1 MAKISEQTKD
11 AVVELTGKFSKD
23 FVKVAS
29 GKKTASKQKDVSF
42 SGKAKEVKSDSKTA
56 SKIKPLKQGN
66 ELIDMLLKIYN
77 FMDKNYNDD
86 KLRREQE
93 NNFKEESQMEAG
105 KRHARLLKSIEDLK
119 KSLKV
124 DKGTAEVI
132 PGDDTGGGSL
142 LDTIASVFNL
152 GKTALTALGWLGG
165 LVASPLGVGLI
176 GAVVAGTVGAWM
188 VKQIAADPQAAL
200 RGEGGIGMAVA
211 GLGSEGQGPSYD
223 EEQTSKELTKK
234 AEQVDKKGLKKATL
248 EELEAKLQQQTEFG
262 HVKTPEFAELT
273 KEIALRKS
281 EQAPDPAAA
290 SASPAAAPAAAPS
303 ESPAAAPAAA
313 PSASP
318 AAAPAAAPSVPAS
331 AKLNSVQAENNTA
344 KIDEMAAPPEVNI
357 NNSSTTSSTQKPTPQ
372 PKKKLPPVRNLE
384 ETFQKMIVYSTRVV

>member
-290 SASPAAAPAAAPS
+290 PSA
-303 ESPAAAPAAA
+303 SPAAAPAAA

-318 AAAPAAAPSVPAS
+318 AASPAAAPSVPAS

>member
-290 SASPAAAPAAAPS
+290 PSA
-303 ESPAAAPAAA
+303 SPAAAPAAA

-318 AAAPAAAPSVPAS
+318 AASPAAAPSVPAS

-344 KIDEMAAPPEVNI
+344 KIDEMVAPPEVNI

>member
-290 SASPAAAPAAAPS
+290 PSASPSAAPAAT
-303 ESPAAAPAAA
+303 

-318 AAAPAAAPSVPAS
+318 AASPAAAPSVPAS

>member
-1 MAKISEQTKD
+1 MTPYRDEKTGRFAKRPEVSGETKN
-11 AVVELTGKFSKD
+11 AVIELTGKFSKN
-23 FVKVAS
+23 FVDVAS
-29 GKKTASKQKDVSF
+29 GKTATKEKGVSFTGKAKASK
-42 SGKAKEVKSDSKTA
+42 GKAKEVKDSNKTA

-290 SASPAAAPAAAPS
+290 
-303 ESPAAAPAAA
+303 

-318 AAAPAAAPSVPAS
+318 AASPAAAPSVPAS

>member
-188 VKQIAADPQAAL
+188 VKQIASDPQAA
-200 RGEGGIGMAVA
+200 
-211 GLGSEGQGPSYD
+211 
-223 EEQTSKELTKK
+223 
-234 AEQVDKKGLKKATL
+234 
-248 EELEAKLQQQTEFG
+248 
-262 HVKTPEFAELT
+262 
-273 KEIALRKS
+273 
-281 EQAPDPAAA
+281 
-290 SASPAAAPAAAPS
+290 
-303 ESPAAAPAAA
+303 
-313 PSASP
+313 
-318 AAAPAAAPSVPAS
+318 
-331 AKLNSVQAENNTA
+331 
-344 KIDEMAAPPEVNI
+344 
-357 NNSSTTSSTQKPTPQ
+357 
-372 PKKKLPPVRNLE
+372 
-384 ETFQKMIVYSTRVV
+384 